1 MSEEFLEKLK
11 KQIPGCSVTLKDST
25 KRSDGEWHTRW
36 TFLVTDCNGKPL
48 FESFWFGYKTAGEA
62 LFAMSDCLEH
72 YTRTRSAKESAKS

>member
-25 KRSDGEWHTRW
+25 KRSDGEWHARW

-48 FESFWFGYKTAGEA
+48 FESFWFGYKTAAEA
-62 LFAMSDCLEH
+62 LDAMSGCLD
-72 YTRTRSAKESAKS
+72 YYMKTAQTKKDAKP